1 MPPNR
6 SRSEWRT
13 AVLCPRSGCV
23 ATAALAGCRWIGV
36 DSGTGAEALLR
47 RRFRRFGLA
56 QAVLGLLLGWML
68 GSAYGALG
76 GGAISLCGIYLAFGY
91 LRLAARIRQ
100 FEQRRESAR

>member
-1 MPPNR
+1 
-6 SRSEWRT
+6 
-13 AVLCPRSGCV
+13 GCV

-68 GSAYGALG
+68 GSAYGALV

-91 LRLAARIRQ
+91 LRLAARIRR
-100 FEQRRESAR
+100 FEQRRESARYSTLSRRCDTRPLMISRLP